1 MKKNQVLRIV
11 FVAAVLFMGG
21 FTFFAESSLSSR
33 IEQRMQGVLPK
44 AENVSASIPFLEV
57 LGDLVSDSIKTAH
70 ITIDHYPLKDSTFT
84 PNLEITVRD
93 ISKDKPTRVGT
104 LELIATIPAA
114 TITRSS
120 GLENAQIV
128 GNALQVSVGAA
139 GLGQALLVPKYSN
152 NQLYFE
158 IKSVSLFGRKIP
170 ADSLPADVQEQ
181 IKSKS
186 VRDLAFPKELT
197 VKSVAISSKGLSI
210 NLQGNDLL
218 LTNLGKSF

>member
-11 FVAAVLFMGG
+11 LVAAVLFMGG

-33 IEQRMQGVLPK
+33 IEQRMQEVLPK

-70 ITIDHYPLKDSTFT
+70 ITIDQYPLKDSTFT

-114 TITRSS
+114 TITQSS

>member
-33 IEQRMQGVLPK
+33 IEQRMQEVLPK

-70 ITIDHYPLKDSTFT
+70 ISIDRYPLKDSTFT

>member
-1 MKKNQVLRIV
+1 MKKNQLLRIV
-11 FVAAVLFMGG
+11 LVAAALLMGG

-33 IEQRMQGVLPK
+33 IEQRMQEVLPK

-57 LGDLVSDSIKTAH
+57 LGDLVSDSVKTAH
-70 ITIDHYPLKDSTFT
+70 ITIDQYPLKDSTFT
-84 PNLEITVRD
+84 PSLEITVRD
-93 ISKDKPTRVGT
+93 ISKAKPTRVGT
-104 LELIATIPAA
+104 LELIATIPAT
-114 TITRSS
+114 TITQQS

-158 IKSVSLFGRKIP
+158 IKSVSLFGQEIP
-170 ADSLPADVQEQ
+170 ADSLPLDIQDQ
-181 IKSKS
+181 IKTKS
-186 VRDLAFPKELT
+186 VRNLAFPEELK
-197 VKSVAISSKGLSI
+197 VKSVTISSKGLAI
-210 NLQGNDLL
+210 KLQGNNLQ

>member
-11 FVAAVLFMGG
+11 LVAAVLLMGG

-33 IEQRMQGVLPK
+33 IEQRMQEVLPK

-57 LGDLVSDSIKTAH
+57 LGDLVSDSIKTAQ
-70 ITIDHYPLKDSTFT
+70 ITIDQYPLKDSTFT

-93 ISKDKPTRVGT
+93 ISKAKPTRVGT
-104 LELIATIPAA
+104 LELIATIPAT
-114 TITRSS
+114 TITQQS

-158 IKSVSLFGRKIP
+158 IKSVSLFGQEIP
-170 ADSLPADVQEQ
+170 ADSLPLDIQDQ

-186 VRDLAFPKELT
+186 VRNLAFPEELK
-197 VKSVAISSKGLSI
+197 VKSVTISSKGLAI
-210 NLQGNDLL
+210 KLQGNDLL

>member
-11 FVAAVLFMGG
+11 LVAALLFMGG
-21 FTFFAESSLSSR
+21 FIFFAESSLSSR
-33 IEQRMQGVLPK
+33 IEQRMQEVLPK

-70 ITIDHYPLKDSTFT
+70 ITIDQYPLKDSIFT

-114 TITRSS
+114 TITQSS

>member
-1 MKKNQVLRIV
+1 
-11 FVAAVLFMGG
+11 
-21 FTFFAESSLSSR
+21 
-33 IEQRMQGVLPK
+33 MQEVLPK

-70 ITIDHYPLKDSTFT
+70 ITIDQYPLKDSTFT

-114 TITRSS
+114 TITQSS

-139 GLGQALLVPKYSN
+139 GLGQALLVPKCSN

>member
-11 FVAAVLFMGG
+11 LVAAVLLLGG
-21 FTFFAESSLSSR
+21 VSLIAEGSLSSR
-33 IEQRMQGVLPK
+33 IEQRMQEVLPK
-44 AENVSASIPFLEV
+44 AKNISASIPFFEV

-70 ITIDHYPLKDSTFT
+70 ITIDEYPLKDSTFT
-84 PNLEITVRD
+84 PNLEITVRE
-93 ISKDKPTRVGT
+93 ISKSKPTRVGT
-104 LELIATIPAA
+104 LELTATIPAA
-114 TITRSS
+114 TITQLS

-128 GNALQVSVGAA
+128 GDALQVSVGAA

-158 IKSVSLFGRKIP
+158 VKSVSLFGQEIP
-170 ADSLPADVQEQ
+170 ADSLPLDIQEQ

-186 VRDLAFPKELT
+186 VRDLAFPKELR
-197 VKSVAISSKGLSI
+197 VKSVTISSKGLSI
-210 NLQGNDLL
+210 NLQGNNLQ

>member
-11 FVAAVLFMGG
+11 LVAALLFMGG
-21 FTFFAESSLSSR
+21 FIFFAESSLSSR
-33 IEQRMQGVLPK
+33 IEQRMQEVLPK

-70 ITIDHYPLKDSTFT
+70 ITIDQYPLKDSTFT

-114 TITRSS
+114 TITQSS